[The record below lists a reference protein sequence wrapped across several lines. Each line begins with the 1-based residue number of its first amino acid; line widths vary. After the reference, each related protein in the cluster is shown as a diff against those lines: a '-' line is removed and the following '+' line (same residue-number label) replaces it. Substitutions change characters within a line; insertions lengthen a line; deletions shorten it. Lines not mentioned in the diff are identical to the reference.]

1 MKSKW
6 YGLET
11 VFNLKL
17 NDWPSW
23 IEITGLVKYSNIT
36 IRNIH
41 STYLIVETV
50 DRWILYTFIKYNIEY
65 HLKPYYELIET

>member
-23 IEITGLVKYSNIT
+23 IEITGIVKYYNVT
-36 IRNIH
+36 VRNFH
-41 STYLIVETV
+41 SAYLIVENV
-50 DRWILYTFIKYNIEY
+50 DRRILYTFIKYNIES
-65 HLKPYYELIET
+65 HLKPNYELIET